1 MSKKKKDWKV
11 EKARLL
17 ALGLE
22 ERRKEYSTYMSLDKI
37 PTWRKTGEKCKGKDE
52 VEEQDFHP
60 LSDKVS
66 LYKGDITILE
76 VDAIV
81 NAGMRTAAPAS
92 PRGDG
97 SYC

>member
-17 ALGLE
+17 GLGLE
-22 ERRKEYSTYMSLDKI
+22 ERRKEYSEYVALDKI
-37 PTWRKTGEKCKGKDE
+37 ATWKKPEKSKGKEE
-52 VEEQDFHP
+52 VEEQDLHP

-81 NAGMRTAAPAS
+81 NAGN
-92 PRGDG
+92 RGP
-97 SYC
+97 